1 MKLVFVYY
9 AYENQGSELDLQ
21 GYTRAAR
28 AAGHEAIVYGEPNP
42 KIPLNYST
50 DLSDADAVVFV
61 LEWTTELQ
69 NGDRLDW
76 TRLLSSVPRLRR
88 VVIDCDGRY
97 NDAIS
102 VDGDYNHRNAAESR
116 SWIDFC
122 ESLTDKICQPTHRPL
137 RRNVRPFL
145 FHVYD
150 PTWETPLDFSD
161 KEFGM
166 VYVGHSKFRWHG
178 MSQMLHAVEPVRD
191 RVGRIALFGHGW
203 ASLPYWATE
212 MGIEDIY
219 KIDQLYLTELAV
231 EPMEP
236 VPFSKVIDTMS
247 RGVFNPVVY
256 RPLFERLGM
265 VTCRTFETPAAGT
278 IPLFVLDPDYVR
290 EVYGSLARELVLGR
304 DRPDARIADVMARP
318 DYYAEVVRE
327 IRRDFALQHS
337 PAARLQELIQII
349 EN

>member
-9 AYENQGSELDLQ
+9 AYENKGSELDLQ
-21 GYTRAAR
+21 GYARAAR
-28 AAGHEAIVYGEPNP
+28 AAGHEATVYGWPNP

-50 DLSDADAVVFV
+50 DLRGADAVVFV

-76 TRLLSSVPRLRR
+76 TRLLASVPRRRR

-102 VDGDYNHRNAAESR
+102 VHGDYNHRNAAESR
-116 SWIDFC
+116 GWIDFC
-122 ESLTDKICQPTHRPL
+122 DSLSDKICQPTPRPL
-137 RRNVRPFL
+137 RSNVRPFL

-150 PTWETPLDFSD
+150 PTWEAPLDFSG

-178 MSQMLHAVEPVRD
+178 MSQVLQAVEPVRS
-191 RVGRIALFGHGW
+191 RVGRIAVFGHGW
-203 ASLPYWATE
+203 ASLPHWATE

-219 KIDQLYLTELAV
+219 KIDSAYLTKLAV

-236 VPFSKVIDTMS
+236 VPFVQVIDTMS
-247 RGVFNPVVY
+247 RGVCNPVVY

-278 IPLFVLDPDYVR
+278 IPLFVLDPEYVR
-290 EVYGSLARELVLGR
+290 QIYGDIALELVLDR
-304 DRPDARIADVMARP
+304 DRPQARIAKLLTRP
-318 DYYAEVVRE
+318 DHYAEVVRE
-327 IRRDFALQHS
+327 IRHNFAQRHS
-337 PAARLQELIQII
+337 PTARLQDLIQII
-349 EN
+349 ES

>member
-21 GYTRAAR
+21 AYTRAAR
-28 AAGHEAIVYGEPNP
+28 AAGHEATVYGAPNP

-50 DLSDADAVVFV
+50 DLSGTDAVVFV
-61 LEWTTELQ
+61 LEWTTGLQ

-76 TRLLSSVPRLRR
+76 TRLLASVPRRRR

-102 VDGDYNHRNAAESR
+102 VHGDYNHRNAAESR

-122 ESLTDKICQPTHRPL
+122 DSLSDKICQPTPRPL
-137 RRNVRPFL
+137 RPNVRPFL

-178 MSQMLHAVEPVRD
+178 MSQVLHAVEPVR
-191 RVGRIALFGHGW
+191 GTASERIALFGHGW
-203 ASLPYWATE
+203 AGLPYWAAE

-219 KIDQLYLTELAV
+219 KIDSRYLTKLAV

-236 VPFSKVIDTMS
+236 VPFARVIETMS

-256 RPLFERLGM
+256 RP
-265 VTCRTFETPAAGT
+265 A
-278 IPLFVLDPDYVR
+278 VR
-290 EVYGSLARELVLGR
+290 ASGDGDLPHVRDASGR
-304 DRPDARIADVMARP
+304 DHSA
-318 DYYAEVVRE
+318 VRSGPG
-327 IRRDFALQHS
+327 IRLPGLR
-337 PAARLQELIQII
+337 
-349 EN
+349 